1 MTGKKPSP
9 MPEKR
14 RGEMT
19 ERNILITSLDSMEN
33 RTERRYDNKNIKGG
47 RPDRSADNGTGSGD
61 ADNK

>member
-19 ERNILITSLDSMEN
+19 ERNILITSLNSMEN
-33 RTERRYDNKNIKGG
+33 RTERRYDNKNMRGG